1 MIGTR
6 KRERG
11 WGLRV
16 DFYKKFKVIL
26 GVKNWGKKY
35 FTCVC
40 KKHVFYLKK
49 KKCKSVMRNN

>member
-11 WGLRV
+11 WGLHV
-16 DFYKKFKVIL
+16 IFYKKFKVIL

-49 KKCKSVMRNN
+49 KNVNQ